1 MAENDP
7 DENNSLRSVA
17 LQNAAAVLQARQR
30 GENDLLR
37 AKERAEA
44 AATELERALRRA
56 KLSAEVAG
64 ALTGSDPVVDQLR
77 VCVESMVRHLEAAFA
92 RIWTIDAAGDTLE
105 LRASAGLYTH
115 TRGAH
120 ARVPV
125 GALKIGLIAKER
137 QPHLTNDLKNDPRVS
152 DREWVERQGLT
163 SFAGYPLL
171 VQERVVGV
179 VALFS
184 RVSLTK
190 DALDALASV
199 ADIIALSIE
208 RRRADAAR
216 ADTEARNASILDA
229 AMDCII
235 AIDSSGLV
243 FDLNPAAER
252 QLQRTRESVAGKE
265 TIGLLVP
272 CLKRDQA
279 GRELRGDE
287 VIGKSDLVNRRVE
300 VTAVRADGTI
310 FPVEMTITP
319 MRLRGSVA
327 FTVNLRDITERR
339 DADRRLADLLLRER
353 LARASLSTILRSIGD
368 AVIATDVAGRV
379 TFMNAVAES
388 LTGWSSPEAVG
399 QPLRRVFRIV
409 DERTRKEADSP
420 TERVLRDGVVVG
432 LANHTLL
439 LARNGAE
446 LSIDDSAAPI
456 RDDNGTLTGVVLVF
470 RDVSAAKREADRREF
485 LADVMPA
492 LASALDAR
500 MTLSAVA
507 RLAVPR
513 LADWCAV
520 EIVAETGRAMEQIAV
535 AHIDPAKVALAEEL
549 GRSYPTPANA
559 LKGVANVIRT
569 GTSELYREISDEL
582 LVERAVD
589 AEHLRILTELR
600 LRSAMIVPL
609 RARGRILG
617 AMTFVF
623 AESARRYSPEDLQ
636 FAEELA
642 RRAALALD
650 NAQLFESEQTARRN
664 ADIANRAKDDFL
676 ATVSHE
682 LRTPLNAMLGWT
694 RMLRAG
700 GLSTEKQERALA
712 TIERNAVIQS
722 QLIEDLL
729 DVSRIIS
736 GKLRLE
742 VQSVEFADI
751 IEQAIDAL
759 RFAAETRSITVVT
772 TIDEHAGPMMGDP
785 QRLQQVVWN
794 LLSNAI
800 KFTPKG
806 GRIGISVERVDS
818 SLQLIVSDSG
828 RGIAPEFLPHVFER
842 FKQADGSA
850 TRAHGGLGLGLAIS
864 RHIVELHGGT
874 IEVKSRGEGC
884 GATFAVLLPLS
895 PIRRQTSRRRALHG
909 AAAPGTLE
917 QRPELKGLRVLVVD
931 DEPDARELLVEV
943 LANCGAVVSSAA
955 SVAEAMANVVS
966 GRPDVVVADIGMP
979 GEDGYELIRRI
990 RALPPDAGG
999 STPAAAL
1006 TAYART
1012 EDRRKALDAGFMMH
1026 VPKPVEP
1033 AELIAVVANLTRFAI
1048 HH

>member
-7 DENNSLRSVA
+7 NESTVLRSVA

-30 GENDLLR
+30 VENELLR

-44 AATELERALRRA
+44 AAAELQMALRRA

-77 VCVESMVRHLEAAFA
+77 VCVEAMVRHLDAALA
-92 RIWTIDAAGDTLE
+92 RIWTINAAGDTLE
-105 LRASAGLYTH
+105 LQASAGRYTH
-115 TRGAH
+115 TDGAH
-120 ARVPV
+120 GRVPV

-137 QPHLTNDLKNDPRVS
+137 QPHLTNELKNDPRVS
-152 DREWVERQGLT
+152 DKGWVEREGLAG
-163 SFAGYPLL
+163 FAGYPLL
-171 VQERVVGV
+171 VQDRAVGV
-179 VALFS
+179 VAMFS
-184 RVSLTK
+184 RVPLTK

-252 QLQRTRESVAGKE
+252 QLQRTRESVTGKE
-265 TIGLLVP
+265 RIGLLVP
-272 CLKRDQA
+272 CLRRDEA
-279 GRELRGDE
+279 RSGPHADGM
-287 VIGKSDLVNRRVE
+287 IGKSDLVNRRVE
-300 VTAVRADGTI
+300 VSALRADGSE

-319 MRLRGSVA
+319 MRLRGSTA

-339 DADRRLADLLLRER
+339 DADTRLADVLLRER
-353 LARASLSTILRSIGD
+353 VARSSLATILRSIGD

-388 LTGWSSPEAVG
+388 LTGWPSTEAVG
-399 QPLRRVFRIV
+399 QPLRRVFPILN
-409 DERTRKEADSP
+409 EHTRKEVDSP
-420 TERVLRDGVVVG
+420 TERVLREGVVVG
-432 LANHTLL
+432 LANHTVL
-439 LARNGAE
+439 LARSGAE
-446 LSIDDSAAPI
+446 VSIDDSAAPI

-485 LADVMPA
+485 LAELTPA
-492 LASALDAR
+492 LTSVLDAR
-500 MTLSAVA
+500 TTLSALA

-520 EIVAETGRAMEQIAV
+520 EIVSESRKGTEPIAV
-535 AHIDPAKVALAEEL
+535 AHVDPAKVALAEEL
-549 GRSYPTPANA
+549 GKRYPTLADAPS
-559 LKGVANVIRT
+559 GVANVIRT
-569 GTSELYREISDEL
+569 GVSELHPEISDDL
-582 LVERAVD
+582 LVKGAVD
-589 AEHLRILTELR
+589 AEHLRILRELR

-623 AESARRYSPEDLQ
+623 TETARRYSEDDLQ

-664 ADIANRAKDDFL
+664 ADVANRAKDDFL

-700 GLSTEKQERALA
+700 GLPVEKQERALA

-736 GKLRLE
+736 GKLRLD

-772 TIDEHAGPMMGDP
+772 TIDENAGPIMGDP
-785 QRLQQVVWN
+785 QRLQQIVWN

-806 GRIGISVERVDS
+806 GRIRISLERIDS

-850 TRAHGGLGLGLAIS
+850 TRAYGGLGLGLAIS

-874 IEVKSRGEGC
+874 IDVQSRGEGF
-884 GATFAVLLPLS
+884 GATFTVLLPLS
-895 PIRRQTSRRRALHG
+895 PIRLQTSRRRALQG
-909 AAAPGTLE
+909 TAALGTFE
-917 QRPELKGLRVLVVD
+917 ERPELKGLHVLVVD
-931 DEPDARELLVEV
+931 DEQDARDLLVEV
-943 LANCGAVVSSAA
+943 LAKCGAVVSSAG
-955 SVAEAMANVVS
+955 SVAEAMERVVS
-966 GRPDVVVADIGMP
+966 GKPDVIVADIGMP
-979 GEDGYELIRRI
+979 GEDGYELIRRV
-990 RALPPDAGG
+990 RALPHDAGG
-999 STPAAAL
+999 GTPAAAL

-1012 EDRRKALDAGFMMH
+1012 EDRRRALDAGFMMH

-1033 AELIAVVANLTRFAI
+1033 AELIAVVANLTRFAV
-1048 HH
+1048 HR